1 MKLKKVVPAVIA
13 ASMIVTGMPSGFQ
26 TVSAKELPD
35 PVLHVTFDEAN
46 AADATGRGNDGNVV
60 GNPEFIRGVSG
71 KAIHLV
77 NSDSVAGVSQQAEQ
91 YVDFGKPEDLQFGT
105 EDFSLAFWFKTEPHN
120 KEGAVVSNK
129 NWDSGSNEG
138 FNIGDMNQGI
148 NLNFNTSS
156 SLSRIETDRFA
167 GVSDGMWHHIAATF
181 DRDGDM
187 VFYIDGEIPKAGNYN
202 SNEAVQN
209 ISGRAGASID
219 AKNFVLGADGNFK
232 NSVSSVY
239 LDELNVYKSVLT

>member
-1 MKLKKVVPAVIA
+1 
-13 ASMIVTGMPSGFQ
+13 
-26 TVSAKELPD
+26 
-35 PVLHVTFDEAN
+35 
-46 AADATGRGNDGNVV
+46 
-60 GNPEFIRGVSG
+60 
-71 KAIHLV
+71 
-77 NSDSVAGVSQQAEQ
+77 
-91 YVDFGKPEDLQFGT
+91 
-105 EDFSLAFWFKTEPHN
+105 
-120 KEGAVVSNK
+120 
-129 NWDSGSNEG
+129 
-138 FNIGDMNQGI
+138 MNQGI

-239 LDELNVYKSVLT
+239 LDELNVYKSVLTEEDVKTAL